1 MNLGWNFPSNNN
13 GTILGIGEAGI
24 ETFKGNLLGSLARE
38 ICQNSLDACLDH
50 SKPVRVEFSLNS
62 VKKEKIPDIDY
73 LHKVINLCKSYWDN
87 SKTNIFCDR
96 AIEICS
102 RDFIDVMRISDYN
115 TTGLTGSDKVKES
128 TWQDLVKSSGVSNKS
143 GKAGGSFG
151 IGKSAPFA
159 CSELRTVFYSTFDKN
174 SLKAYQGVSKLVS
187 FENFD
192 KSYITQ
198 GTGYYGRISDNSAV
212 NDLFS
217 VDEYVRNEFGT
228 DLYILGFIKEN
239 NWIEEITKSIIE
251 NYLISILENH
261 LEVII
266 HDIVISKEKIH
277 NLMENYKEKIP
288 LTYNYYQVLTDSESK
303 CIKKD
308 FQNLGELELKLLIK
322 KDFRRKVLIARD
334 NGMKIFDKANIS
346 SSIPFSGV
354 CILRAQSINEFF
366 REMENPQH
374 NNWEEDRHS
383 NKTKAKKRKKE
394 LFSFIKE
401 EILKI
406 GNETISDEMDAIGI
420 GEFIPDNIET
430 KTDNN
435 SESENINDNIK
446 SYTSLEKHTELKIE
460 KNKNLSDNKE
470 NFTSETDESGEISD
484 NSDFLSPNYYYEDG
498 IIKNKNFFDN
508 ENFIEDD
515 YLDENM
521 KLKKNFENVTP
532 LKLRLFLYDMENNI
546 YKLSFTSVE
555 TTKNTYIKIS
565 ASGEQNNT
573 HVILEKA
580 ENEKKEPLKFRKNSI
595 FIGDITKGNKYHIFY
610 KIKSNEIYS
619 MEVAIYGHKI

>member
-1 MNLGWNFPSNNN
+1 
-13 GTILGIGEAGI
+13 
-24 ETFKGNLLGSLARE
+24 
-38 ICQNSLDACLDH
+38 
-50 SKPVRVEFSLNS
+50 
-62 VKKEKIPDIDY
+62 
-73 LHKVINLCKSYWDN
+73 
-87 SKTNIFCDR
+87 
-96 AIEICS
+96 
-102 RDFIDVMRISDYN
+102 
-115 TTGLTGSDKVKES
+115 
-128 TWQDLVKSSGVSNKS
+128 
-143 GKAGGSFG
+143 
-151 IGKSAPFA
+151 
-159 CSELRTVFYSTFDKN
+159 
-174 SLKAYQGVSKLVS
+174 
-187 FENFD
+187 
-192 KSYITQ
+192 
-198 GTGYYGRISDNSAV
+198 
-212 NDLFS
+212 
-217 VDEYVRNEFGT
+217 
-228 DLYILGFIKEN
+228 
-239 NWIEEITKSIIE
+239 
-251 NYLISILENH
+251 
-261 LEVII
+261 
-266 HDIVISKEKIH
+266 
-277 NLMENYKEKIP
+277 
-288 LTYNYYQVLTDSESK
+288 
-303 CIKKD
+303 
-308 FQNLGELELKLLIK
+308 
-322 KDFRRKVLIARD
+322 
-334 NGMKIFDKANIS
+334 MKIFDKANIS

-383 NKTKAKKRKKE
+383 NKTEAKKRKKE

-508 ENFIEDD
+508 ENFIEGD

-521 KLKKNFENVTP
+521 KFKKNFENVTP

-565 ASGEQNNT
+565 ASGEQNNI